1 MYELKNKKLYF
12 ELVSI
17 LIAIVEND
25 ALFCQE
31 MVQSL
36 INFTKKYDVENYS
49 KATKALNICKNSS
62 IVMDQISASKNSE
75 NNIITIYEWWI

>member
-1 MYELKNKKLYF
+1 
-12 ELVSI
+12 
-17 LIAIVEND
+17 
-25 ALFCQE
+25 